1 MDWEKTHRLTTDLFG
16 VLPERKNVGPRYARA
31 FAVLSTIG
39 VGLKAYGA
47 AKALAQH
54 VQKESKYRI
63 VIKESNFLF
72 WKVERWMAENMEPA
86 SMRSVLLS
94 DPYGEGST
102 VLNDTRREAVVEI
115 AGHRVEISSSD
126 GDSDAPA
133 TPGRTKAE
141 RELRLNVDSLA
152 ARTAVIEH
160 LLALSR
166 ETRKSLDRK
175 VSVYVPTNYDTWNRR
190 AEIAG
195 RSLDTVVL
203 DAEVK
208 NRVLAGLSAFM
219 ESEQRWTSLGIPWH
233 YGVLLE
239 GPPGTG
245 KTSFA
250 SALANHLGMDVYI
263 LQLSSVKNDASLAE
277 LIDEVPG
284 RAMLILEDIDVARAS
299 SSREESEE
307 NRGVTL
313 AGLLNALDG
322 LRTPPGMITVMTSNA
337 AHKLDPALIRP
348 GRVDIRARLG
358 NLGTDQLNG
367 LVSLFLGESWHFG
380 YSDEAVRSADV
391 SPAKLTGALR
401 EVLEPD
407 LEAVLSIV
415 ERMLS

>member
-1 MDWEKTHRLTTDLFG
+1 MDWEKTHSLTTNLFS
-16 VLPERKNVGPRYARA
+16 VLPEKKNVGPRYARA
-31 FAVLSTIG
+31 FAVVSAIG
-39 VGLKAYGA
+39 LGLRAYGA
-47 AKALAQH
+47 ANALVQH
-54 VQKESKYRI
+54 VRKESKYRI
-63 VIKESNFLF
+63 VVKESNFLF
-72 WKVERWMAENMEPA
+72 WKIERWMAENMEPG

-115 AGHRVEISSSD
+115 AGQRVGIASSD
-126 GDSDAPA
+126 GDSDGP
-133 TPGRTKAE
+133 TPPGRTRAE
-141 RELRLNVDSLA
+141 RELHLNVDSLA
-152 ARTAVIEH
+152 ARNAVIEH
-160 LLALSR
+160 LLTLSR
-166 ETRKSLDRK
+166 ESRKSLERK
-175 VSVYVPTNYDTWNRR
+175 VSAYVPTSYDTWNRR
-190 AEIAG
+190 AEIAN

-208 NRVLAGLSAFM
+208 SRVLAGVGAFM
-219 ESEQRWTSLGIPWH
+219 ESEERWTSLGIPWH

-250 SALANHLGMDVYI
+250 AALANHLGMDVYI
-263 LQLSSVKNDASLAE
+263 LQLSSIKNDASLAE
-277 LIDEVPG
+277 LIDGVPV

-322 LRTPPGMITVMTSNA
+322 LRTPHGMITVMTSNA

-367 LVSLFLGESWHFG
+367 LVSIFLGESWHLG
-380 YSDEAVRSADV
+380 YSDEEVRSADV
-391 SPAKLTGALR
+391 SPASLTGALR

-407 LEAVLSIV
+407 VEKVLTIV